1 MPSLAPPKF
10 RWQDLPCTEY
20 NGLRAFTIYVDTCE
34 ADPTKVPL
42 PELGVTWAASPSW
55 VKKVEQVVSSLRG
68 YTLKTHS
75 ASGAGRV
82 FTYGPVLTDAQRSK
96 PFYVEEE
103 SRQQFWPTVLQKL
116 WFTKNI
122 STGALSDHSKYRV
135 GNTYPTTARIKHYI
149 SDKKWPK
156 RRFNRPFP
164 LTDTVKWTMPTNSGS
179 FPECLH
185 PYCRFPTQQST
196 ETTEFGLGTIQTEIG
211 SDLIEQEFP
220 ATTMEDWESYEAEIL
235 VNKVAGFWHYVVT
248 ELLPPID
255 DREITT

>member
-10 RWQDLPCTEY
+10 SWQDLPGTE
-20 NGLRAFTIYVDTCE
+20 NHGRRAFTIYVESCE
-34 ADPTKVPL
+34 TDPTKVPL
-42 PELGVTWAASPSW
+42 PELGVTWKNSPSW
-55 VKKVEQVVSSLRG
+55 VKNAEQVALGLQG
-68 YTLKTHS
+68 YTLKTHG

-82 FTYGPVLTDAQRSK
+82 FTYGPVLTEVERTT
-96 PFYVEEE
+96 PYYTEEE
-103 SRQQFWPTVLQKL
+103 VRQQFWPTVLQKL
-116 WFTKNI
+116 WFTKNKT
-122 STGALSDHSKYRV
+122 TGGLTDHSKYRV

-196 ETTEFGLGTIQTEIG
+196 ESTEFGLGTIQTEIG
-211 SDLIEQEFP
+211 GDLIAQEFP